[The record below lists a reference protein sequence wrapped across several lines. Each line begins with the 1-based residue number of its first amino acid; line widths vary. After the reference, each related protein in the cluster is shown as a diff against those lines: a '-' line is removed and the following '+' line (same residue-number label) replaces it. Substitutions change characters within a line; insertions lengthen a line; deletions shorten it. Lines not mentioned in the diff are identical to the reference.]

1 MKKFKLLVALL
12 AVATVITLTGC
23 GSKTD
28 LSKYAGTYN
37 GEYTKYVGD
46 NTKITD
52 EEFSVE
58 LKSDGT
64 GSSTR
69 DGATYDITW
78 SLDGDKFKMTEK
90 FAGLTIDYE
99 GTLKDSKLDIF
110 NGDKEDNFT
119 VEYVYSKK

>member
-1 MKKFKLLVALL
+1 MKKFRLLVALL

-28 LSKYAGTYN
+28 LSKYAGTYK

-46 NTKITD
+46 STKITD
-52 EEFSVE
+52 DEFSVE

-78 SLDGDKFKMTEK
+78 SLDGETFKMTEK

-99 GTLKDSKLDIF
+99 GTLKDSKLDIY
-110 NGDKEDNFT
+110 NGDKKDNFT